1 MHLTSRPDTPVACD
15 MTTARDTPGER
26 IAEYDELFERA
37 LLGRE
42 RRADSVVLAFRA
54 DAREQVEDLA
64 RREYAC
70 CPFLDHAV
78 ETAGDRVVWTISGD
92 DRPAVVATLDAF
104 HDLPDHAGT
113 GLDGLLDRVGVDRA
127 IAFRE

>member
-42 RRADSVVLAFRA
+42 RRADSVVLAFRP

-70 CPFLDHAV
+70 CPFLDHA
-78 ETAGDRVVWTISGD
+78 
-92 DRPAVVATLDAF
+92 
-104 HDLPDHAGT
+104 GT
-113 GLDGLLDRVGVDRA
+113 GLDGLNDRLAERGVTVVEPSAGR
-127 IAFRE
+127 FELR

>member
-15 MTTARDTPGER
+15 MTTARDTPDER
-26 IAEYDELFERA
+26 IAEYDDLFERA
-37 LLGRE
+37 LLSRE
-42 RRADSVVLAFRA
+42 RRAGSVVFAFRA

-78 ETAGDRVVWTISGD
+78 ETAGDQVVWIIGGD
-92 DRPAVVATLDAF
+92 ERPDVQTTLDAF
-104 HDLPDHAGT
+104 HDLPDHPGSGFE
-113 GLDGLLDRVGVDRA
+113 GLMLRV
-127 IAFRE
+127 